1 MSERGKSTSMT
12 GAQVKIMQSQ
22 LGRVR
27 GLGAARSG
35 VHHWWAERW
44 TALALV
50 PLTLWFVANVVRLAG
65 APHQAVLDWMYSPY
79 TVVLM
84 LALIA
89 TTFYHMTL
97 GLQAVVE
104 DYVHRESTRFA
115 LLLAIRGACALLA
128 LASAVSVLKMGL

>member
-1 MSERGKSTSMT
+1 MSEPGKSTTT
-12 GAQVKIMQSQ
+12 GLQVTVMQSE

-27 GLGAARSG
+27 GLGSARSG

-44 TALALV
+44 TSLALV
-50 PLTLWFVANVVRLAG
+50 PLTLWFVANVVRLSG

-89 TTFYHMTL
+89 MTFYHMAL
-97 GLQAVVE
+97 GLQVVVE
-104 DYVHRESTRFA
+104 DYIHHEGTRFA
-115 LLLAIRGACALLA
+115 MLLLIKAAASLLG
-128 LASAVSVLKMGL
+128 LAAAVSVLKMGL